1 VFFILLRVQNRLE
14 KSNMALDI
22 RRINETHL
30 RILKGV
36 LFLLALIPLERLV
49 AWALM
54 DSLGANPIEKV
65 LRQTGYW
72 TLTFLT
78 LTMALTPIRQWT
90 GVIWVGRFRRMLG
103 LFAFFY
109 SLLHLGTYVILDQFF
124 DWMGIL
130 KDIAK
135 RPYITVGFTA
145 LVLMIPLAVTST
157 DGMLRRL
164 GGERWR
170 KLHRLIYVIT
180 LGGIIHFWWLVKKD
194 ITEPFIFASIY
205 AVSMLLRSLMQQR
218 NLRKRRLA

>member
-1 VFFILLRVQNRLE
+1 MFFILLRVQNRLE

>member
-1 VFFILLRVQNRLE
+1 MFFILLRVQNRLE

-36 LFLLALIPLERLV
+36 FFLLALIPLERLV

>member
-1 VFFILLRVQNRLE
+1 MVFN
-14 KSNMALDI
+14 I
-22 RRINETHL
+22 RRIDESSI
-30 RILKGV
+30 RGLK
-36 LFLLALIPLERLV
+36 LIIFILALVPLERLIG
-49 AWALM
+49 WAMM

-130 KDIAK
+130 KDIVK
-135 RPYITVGFTA
+135 RPYITVGFTV
-145 LVLMIPLAVTST
+145 LVLMIPLAITST

-170 KLHRLIYVIT
+170 KLHRLIYLIT
-180 LGGIIHFWWLVKKD
+180 LGGVIHFWWLVKKD
-194 ITEPFIFASIY
+194 ITEPLIFASIY
-205 AVSMLLRSLMQQR
+205 LASMLLRSLIHRR
-218 NLRKRRLA
+218 NLKKRQSI

>member
-1 VFFILLRVQNRLE
+1 MTIN
-14 KSNMALDI
+14 I
-22 RRINETHL
+22 RRMSESQI
-30 RILKGV
+30 RALKAV
-36 LFLLALIPLERLV
+36 VFLLALVPLGRLLG
-49 AWALM
+49 WAAM

-78 LTMALTPIRQWT
+78 LTMALTPVRQWT
-90 GVIWVGRFRRMLG
+90 GIIWLGRFRRMLG
-103 LFAFFY
+103 LYAFFY
-109 SLLHLGTYVILDQFF
+109 SLLHLGTYVVLDQFF

-170 KLHRLIYVIT
+170 KLHRLIYLIT
-180 LGGIIHFWWLVKKD
+180 LGGVIHFWWLVKKD

-205 AVSMLLRSLMQQR
+205 LTSMLLRLVIKQR
-218 NLRKRRLA
+218 NIKRRQTV

>member
-1 VFFILLRVQNRLE
+1 MTIN
-14 KSNMALDI
+14 I
-22 RRINETHL
+22 RRMSESQI
-30 RILKGV
+30 RALKAV
-36 LFLLALIPLERLV
+36 VFLLALVPLGRLLG
-49 AWALM
+49 WAAM

-78 LTMALTPIRQWT
+78 LTMALTPVRQWT
-90 GVIWVGRFRRMLG
+90 GIIWLGRFRRMLG
-103 LFAFFY
+103 LYAFFY
-109 SLLHLGTYVILDQFF
+109 SLLHLGTYVVLDQFF

-170 KLHRLIYVIT
+170 KLHRLIYLIT
-180 LGGIIHFWWLVKKD
+180 LGGVIHFWWLVKKD

-205 AVSMLLRSLMQQR
+205 LTSMLLRLVINQR
-218 NLRKRRLA
+218 NIKRRQTV

>member
-1 VFFILLRVQNRLE
+1 
-14 KSNMALDI
+14 MALDI
-22 RRINETHL
+22 RRINESHL

-205 AVSMLLRSLMQQR
+205 AVSMLLRSLMNQR
-218 NLRKRRLA
+218 NVRKRRLA

>member
-1 VFFILLRVQNRLE
+1 MVFN
-14 KSNMALDI
+14 I
-22 RRINETHL
+22 RRIDESSI
-30 RILKGV
+30 RGLK
-36 LFLLALIPLERLV
+36 LIIFILALVPLERLIG
-49 AWALM
+49 WAMM

-78 LTMALTPIRQWT
+78 LTMALTPIRQLT

-130 KDIAK
+130 KDIVK
-135 RPYITVGFTA
+135 RPYITVGFTV
-145 LVLMIPLAVTST
+145 LVLMIPLAITST

-170 KLHRLIYVIT
+170 KLHRLIYLIT
-180 LGGIIHFWWLVKKD
+180 LGGVIHFWWLVKKD
-194 ITEPFIFASIY
+194 ITEPLIFASIY
-205 AVSMLLRSLMQQR
+205 LASMLLRSLIHRR
-218 NLRKRRLA
+218 NLKKRQSI

>member
-1 VFFILLRVQNRLE
+1 
-14 KSNMALDI
+14 MALDI

-36 LFLLALIPLERLV
+36 FFLLALIPLERLV

>member
-1 VFFILLRVQNRLE
+1 
-14 KSNMALDI
+14 MALDI

>member
-36 LFLLALIPLERLV
+36 FFLLALIPLERLV

>member
-1 VFFILLRVQNRLE
+1 
-14 KSNMALDI
+14 
-22 RRINETHL
+22 
-30 RILKGV
+30 
-36 LFLLALIPLERLV
+36 
-49 AWALM
+49 
-54 DSLGANPIEKV
+54 
-65 LRQTGYW
+65 
-72 TLTFLT
+72 
-78 LTMALTPIRQWT
+78 MALTPIRQWT

>member
-1 VFFILLRVQNRLE
+1 MRFN
-14 KSNMALDI
+14 I
-22 RRINETHL
+22 RRINESSI
-30 RILKGV
+30 RILKV
-36 LFLLALIPLERLV
+36 IVFLLALVPLERLIG
-49 AWALM
+49 WAVT

-78 LTMALTPIRQWT
+78 LTMAVTPIRQCL
-90 GVIWVGRFRRMLG
+90 GLIWVGRFRRMLG

-109 SLLHLGTYVILDQFF
+109 GLLHLGTYVILDQFF

-135 RPYITVGFTA
+135 RPYITIGFTA
-145 LVLMIPLAVTST
+145 FVTMIPLAVTST

-170 KLHRLIYVIT
+170 KLHRLIYAIT
-180 LGGIIHFWWLVKKD
+180 LLGVIHFWWLVKKD
-194 ITEPFIFASIY
+194 IKEPLIFAFLYLIAMS
-205 AVSMLLRSLMQQR
+205 LRFVIH
-218 NLRKRRLA
+218 NLNEKKRKVM

>member
-1 VFFILLRVQNRLE
+1 
-14 KSNMALDI
+14 MALDI
-22 RRINETHL
+22 RRINESHL

-78 LTMALTPIRQWT
+78 LTIALTPIRQWT

-205 AVSMLLRSLMQQR
+205 AVSMLLRSLMNQR
-218 NLRKRRLA
+218 NVRKRRLA